1 MRLKHVFISNYKNL
15 KNFNL
20 SFDGSSFI
28 NIFVGKNGSGKSNLL
43 EALIEIFQHLYSF
56 DSDRSDLLFNYSVHY
71 EVDGKDIEIGWQDEV
86 LTINARERK
95 TVGKTRLPENVLVYY
110 SGHNNSVEDLLDK
123 YEASFRKHIKKA
135 DITDSRKLIGIG
147 SEYKELLLAVMLL
160 QPDTSKAQSFIKQK
174 LGIQSLGLEKPGTTE
189 RTEPVIKLALERP
202 KYAIGNVD
210 FDIANDDES
219 DRYWRAEGITRD
231 FLDKIHGAITKSP
244 GDLTITNGYFAS
256 EDRYVLYYDI
266 AKLQDELQGYSPQEL
281 FRQFD
286 NLKTLGMLSEV
297 SVPLGLIGNVDASI
311 NHFSD
316 GQFQSVYIYAVTE
329 LFKDRECIT
338 LLDEPDAFLHPEWQ
352 FDYLKQVV
360 EISEEARKTNHI
372 LMSSHSASTLCNVE
386 EQQISLFQ
394 LEESKVVCCQKSKKD
409 IISELSDSFIQ
420 YSEDQSKLLIDNVI
434 RSSSRPIMFVEGT
447 TDVSILNTA
456 YQKLYPG
463 EDIPVLIQDA
473 FDRGFIKILLSRNE
487 VFTAYPDK
495 CFFALF
501 DFDDAYDDWRSM
513 GGENQITDIEKGL
526 CRKLED
532 KNAYTFLL
540 PLPSNQLK
548 EQVWDNDNPVEKIIP
563 NPLFCIEHLFW
574 GADGLDGWFKT
585 DRKSGKIKFKGDKVK
600 FATEVVPEIGAQHF
614 EILRPLFEFIKTKCI
629 DTQESAA
636 A

>member
-1 MRLKHVFISNYKNL
+1 
-15 KNFNL
+15 
-20 SFDGSSFI
+20 
-28 NIFVGKNGSGKSNLL
+28 
-43 EALIEIFQHLYSF
+43 
-56 DSDRSDLLFNYSVHY
+56 
-71 EVDGKDIEIGWQDEV
+71 
-86 LTINARERK
+86 
-95 TVGKTRLPENVLVYY
+95 
-110 SGHNNSVEDLLDK
+110 
-123 YEASFRKHIKKA
+123 
-135 DITDSRKLIGIG
+135 
-147 SEYKELLLAVMLL
+147 MLL

-189 RTEPVIKLALERP
+189 RTEPVIKLVLERP

-219 DRYWRAEGITRD
+219 DRYWKAEGVTGD
-231 FLDKIHGAITKSP
+231 FLDKMHGAITKSP

-266 AKLQDELQGYSPQEL
+266 AKLQEALQGYSPQEL

-297 SVPLGLIGNVDASI
+297 LVPLGLVGNVDASI

-409 IISELSDSFIQ
+409 IISELSNSFIQ

-463 EDIPVLIQDA
+463 QDIPVLIQDA
-473 FDRGFIKILLSRNE
+473 FDRGFIKILLSRTE
-487 VFTAYPDK
+487 IFTAYPDK

-548 EQVWDNDNPVEKIIP
+548 EQVWDDANPVEKIVP
-563 NPLFCIEHLFW
+563 SPLFCIEHIFW
-574 GADGLDGWFKT
+574 GIDGLEDWFKA
-585 DRKSGKIKFKGDKVK
+585 DRKTGKIKFKGDKHKVK
-600 FATEVVPEIGAQHF
+600 FAKEVVPAIDAQHF
-614 EILRPLFEFIKTKCI
+614 EILRPLFEFVKAKC
-629 DTQESAA
+629 DEPQETAA